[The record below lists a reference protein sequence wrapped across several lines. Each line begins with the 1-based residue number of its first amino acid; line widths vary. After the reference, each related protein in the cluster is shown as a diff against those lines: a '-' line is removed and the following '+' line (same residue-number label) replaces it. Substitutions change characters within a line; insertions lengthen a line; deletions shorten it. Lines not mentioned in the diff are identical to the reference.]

1 MKRELVR
8 LRSVSEE
15 DVGDILCWVNDP
27 GVVGHIAAFSG
38 GSFTRQEELAY
49 VRAMVASSTDR
60 VFTVQASSDG
70 RYLGQVGLHQIHRR
84 SRVGRLACIIGSRAE
99 MGKGYG
105 TAAIANLLDLAFG
118 EETLHKVW
126 LMIFRTN
133 ERARRVY
140 QRLGFQV
147 EGCLREEYRHGEHWH
162 DMLRMG
168 LLADEWRAA
177 GEVS

>member
-15 DVGDILCWVNDP
+15 DVDDILCWVNDP

-84 SRVGRLACIIGSRAE
+84 SRVGRLACISAVVPKWARVTERRRSPICSIWHSER
-99 MGKGYG
+99 KLCTRYG
-105 TAAIANLLDLAFG
+105 
-118 EETLHKVW
+118 
-126 LMIFRTN
+126 
-133 ERARRVY
+133 
-140 QRLGFQV
+140 
-147 EGCLREEYRHGEHWH
+147 
-162 DMLRMG
+162 
-168 LLADEWRAA
+168 
-177 GEVS
+177 